1 MRPHPS
7 AVEEPTGDPAGTEP
21 KRGNEILQLYT
32 NALSGGAKVELT
44 GPVRISAK
52 AAAFPLR
59 VEINGADG
67 QVTTIEDILILEFNP
82 AGKVAKMTAHWGP
95 ADMTVK
101 NLVFPLSRRLIFI
114 FYFKPLNHHFKLAM
128 APTGYLTGSVLL
140 ELRM

>member
-1 MRPHPS
+1 MLTPEHIQQTADQYVAAINAGDVS
-7 AVEEPTGDPAGTEP
+7 AVMALYADDAAVEDPAGTEP
-21 KRGNEILQLYT
+21 KRGDEILQLYT

-59 VEINGADG
+59 VEIYGADG
-67 QVTTIEDILILEFNP
+67 QVTTIEDILVLVFDP

-101 NLVFPLSRRLIFI
+101 S
-114 FYFKPLNHHFKLAM
+114 A
-128 APTGYLTGSVLL
+128 
-140 ELRM
+140 